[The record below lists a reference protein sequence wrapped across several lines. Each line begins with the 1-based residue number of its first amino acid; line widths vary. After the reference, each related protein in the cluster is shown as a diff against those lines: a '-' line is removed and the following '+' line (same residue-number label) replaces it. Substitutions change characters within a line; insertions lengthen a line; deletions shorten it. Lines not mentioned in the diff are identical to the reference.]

1 MRVVWLPGWAHTS
14 ADFAESARLLGAR
27 GVASVAFDLPGF
39 GASPAPDAPVGAR
52 GYAELVAPALA
63 EVADEPVVIVGHSF
77 GGCVGLALAARHP
90 ERVRGLVITA
100 SPLLRG
106 PGRRPAWRFR
116 AVRALARH
124 GLVSEARLEAARDR
138 HGSPDY
144 RAAHGVM
151 RQVFVA
157 SVQESFED
165 ELATW
170 RGPTALVWG
179 DRDTE
184 VPMAVADRAAAQL
197 SEPPRIHRLAG
208 VGHQTPTAA
217 PDELAAVAAAM
228 L

>member
-14 ADFAESARLLGAR
+14 SDFTESARLLVAR

-52 GYAELVAPALA
+52 GYAELVAPAIS
-63 EVADEPVVIVGHSF
+63 EVADEPVVVVGHSF
-77 GGCVGLALAARHP
+77 GGCVGLTLAARHP
-90 ERVRGLVITA
+90 ELVRGLVITA

-116 AVRALARH
+116 AARALAKR
-124 GLVSEARLEAARDR
+124 GLISEGRLEAARDR

-179 DRDTE
+179 DRDSE
-184 VPMAVADRAAAQL
+184 VPMAVADRAAARL